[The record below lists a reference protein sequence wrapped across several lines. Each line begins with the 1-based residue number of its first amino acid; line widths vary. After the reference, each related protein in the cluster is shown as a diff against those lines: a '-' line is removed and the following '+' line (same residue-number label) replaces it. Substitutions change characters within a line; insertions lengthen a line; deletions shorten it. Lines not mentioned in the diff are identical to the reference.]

1 METCKTTSANS
12 CALYLYSRVLFFGF
26 YMIFLFFEGNKFE
39 INQSSYS
46 SGFLVMIID
55 FSRYVFLIMVQD
67 YYGFCGSTN

>member
-1 METCKTTSANS
+1 
-12 CALYLYSRVLFFGF
+12 
-26 YMIFLFFEGNKFE
+26 MIFLFFEGNKFE